1 MSEIP
6 EGLELELHREDG
18 GRQRHPRHPWAH
30 RFHLFRCWEKWRHN
44 SRKVLNP
51 GYPNRCIQR
60 EPFPDEK
67 KMTFLNPIKCYK
79 LLQVGRSGIDIARL
93 ICGSNIYLIS
103 TPFSGSGNTD
113 NRLASSEKTKRTIWC
128 LEFVKRSK
136 YLLKSLHRPIS
147 KLIQKTFFNLFLSNL
162 LLVLLA
168 NSSLWTYLTV
178 RFKWSFILHFTVL
191 KKVTLSKRNLR

>member
-30 RFHLFRCWEKWRHN
+30 RFHLFRCWEKWRRN

-60 EPFPDEK
+60 EQFPDEK

-79 LLQVGRSGIDIARL
+79 LLQVGRSGI
-93 ICGSNIYLIS
+93 
-103 TPFSGSGNTD
+103 
-113 NRLASSEKTKRTIWC
+113 E
-128 LEFVKRSK
+128 
-136 YLLKSLHRPIS
+136 
-147 KLIQKTFFNLFLSNL
+147 
-162 LLVLLA
+162 
-168 NSSLWTYLTV
+168 
-178 RFKWSFILHFTVL
+178 
-191 KKVTLSKRNLR
+191 NLRFSHLRDIKLKCRDKYCRWREIDISDDEPVEMCCGHSGFGILIL